1 MKPFMI
7 VMVGSVDRIY
17 VVIILTIFI
26 YQDQLT
32 FYNKSQARRYRYLT
46 LFVVHGGEESTSF
59 APEGI
64 DGGCPTFF
72 YFGS

>member
-1 MKPFMI
+1 
-7 VMVGSVDRIY
+7 MVGSVDRIY

-32 FYNKSQARRYRYLT
+32 FYNKSQAWRYRYLT
-46 LFVVHGGEESTSF
+46 LFVVLGGVESTSF
-59 APEGI
+59 EPEGI